1 MLLSGCWCWGWG
13 GSRCGGG
20 GWLGASFG
28 AFDAVFGTA
37 DTTLFHSSGIKSAT
51 DNVITDTGEVF
62 HTAATHQNDGM
73 LLQIV
78 AFVRDVSDDFIA
90 VSQAHFGHFTHG

>member
-1 MLLSGCWCWGWG
+1 MLLSGCWWGV
-13 GSRCGGG
+13 GGG
-20 GWLGASFG
+20 GGGRGGGLGAGFG

-37 DTTLFHSSGIKSAT
+37 DATLFDASGIKSAT

-62 HTAATHQNDGM
+62 NTAATHQNNGM
-73 LLQIV
+73 FLQIV